1 MKSTQVQLSKEL
13 LQSKQSRGSFYSP
26 EHLGGIMSIDLATE
40 IEIKEQIKE
49 TVKEPGKYKV
59 IMLNDDAT
67 PMDFVVEILVLIFRH
82 SEETARDL
90 TMKIHD
96 NGSAVVG
103 IYTYEVAE
111 QKSIEATKVSRENG
125 FPLQVSIEKE

>member
-1 MKSTQVQLSKEL
+1 
-13 LQSKQSRGSFYSP
+13 
-26 EHLGGIMSIDLATE
+26 MSIDLATE
-40 IEIKEQIKE
+40 IEIKEEIKE

-90 TMKIHD
+90 TMAIHD
-96 NGSAVVG
+96 KGSAVVG

-125 FPLQVSIEKE
+125 FPLQVSIEKD

>member
-1 MKSTQVQLSKEL
+1 
-13 LQSKQSRGSFYSP
+13 
-26 EHLGGIMSIDLATE
+26 MSIDLATE

-103 IYTYEVAE
+103 VYTYEVAE

>member
-1 MKSTQVQLSKEL
+1 
-13 LQSKQSRGSFYSP
+13 
-26 EHLGGIMSIDLATE
+26 MSIDLATE

>member
-1 MKSTQVQLSKEL
+1 
-13 LQSKQSRGSFYSP
+13 
-26 EHLGGIMSIDLATE
+26 MSIDLATE
-40 IEIKEQIKE
+40 IEINEKIKE

-90 TMKIHD
+90 TMSIHD
-96 NGSAVVG
+96 KGSAVVG

>member
-13 LQSKQSRGSFYSP
+13 LQSKQSRGSFDSP

>member
-1 MKSTQVQLSKEL
+1 
-13 LQSKQSRGSFYSP
+13 
-26 EHLGGIMSIDLATE
+26 MSIDLATE

-125 FPLQVSIEKE
+125 SPLQVSIEKE

>member
-1 MKSTQVQLSKEL
+1 
-13 LQSKQSRGSFYSP
+13 
-26 EHLGGIMSIDLATE
+26 MSIDLATE
-40 IEIKEQIKE
+40 IEINEKIKE

-90 TMKIHD
+90 TMSIHD
-96 NGSAVVG
+96 KGSAVVG

-125 FPLQVSIEKE
+125 FPLQVSIEKD